1 MYFECIVG
9 NGGGGG
15 GIPLTVNCDS
25 DFAGLTITATDGITT
40 LTQQCPSTS
49 PYTVEFEIPNGGSWD
64 ISGTISGIPIT
75 ETILIQPF
83 EVDLHAY
90 VDLSV
95 DVYSAAN
102 DTVSYTGIDGQTHT
116 ITTDSSGHATATI
129 TIMPSG
135 SSLTF
140 ISSVAKDTTDL
151 TSVYS
156 KTITL
161 TSTTS
166 SIYIMPDH
174 SFYWYGYG
182 YSDISALASQVSG
195 SNYVDAPTLN
205 QYTNYYKESLT
216 NSSTMTGDVVFNS
229 RINQSDALNKL
240 IVITKSGSAYS
251 PNQYSS
257 EIKMYLAQSNTGS
270 VLGEETALTGNT
282 VVSQRGSGTSTI
294 GNVKIIATASD
305 SGNISGYPVL
315 EHYTTQNGNN
325 NVEVYALYAEA

>member
-1 MYFECIVG
+1 MAWFECTVG
-9 NGGGGG
+9 KGGES
-15 GIPLTVNCDS
+15 IPLIVTCAS
-25 DFAGLTITATDGITT
+25 AFAGLTITCSDGTTT
-40 LTQQCPSTS
+40 LTEQCPSSS
-49 PYTVEFEIPNGGSWD
+49 PYEITFYLPNDGTWEV
-64 ISGTISGIPIT
+64 SGTISGTSYSESIIV
-75 ETILIQPF
+75 QPY
-83 EVDLHAY
+83 ELELKSNI
-90 VDLSV
+90 DLSV
-95 DVYSAAN
+95 DFYSAAN
-102 DTVSYTGIDGQTHT
+102 DTVSYTGIDGETHT

-140 ISSVAKDTTDL
+140 YSSVAKDTTDL
-151 TSVYS
+151 SSVYS

-195 SNYVDAPTLN
+195 SNYVDAPALN
-205 QYTNYYKESLT
+205 QFTNYYKESLSH
-216 NSSTMTGDVVFNS
+216 SSTITGDVVFNS
-229 RINQSDALNKL
+229 RINQSDGLKRL

-257 EIKMYLAQSNTGS
+257 SIKMYLAQSNTGS

-282 VVSQRGSGTSTI
+282 VVQQRGSGTSTI

-315 EHYTTQNGNN
+315 EHYTTGNGNN